1 MDEKKYAQQ
10 SLIWRIF
17 SGRRKNCMQLHC
29 YITIPLLRV
38 KRLQTQANFT
48 RLRFQLL
55 KVMQMNCSRL

>member
-48 RLRFQLL
+48 RLWFQSL
-55 KVMQMNCSRL
+55 KVMQRKCSRL

>member
-48 RLRFQLL
+48 RLWFRLL